1 MIAIIDYGAGNI
13 RSIEKAL
20 EHVGAVVQVTENP
33 AVVAQAQAVVLPGV
47 GSGGAA
53 MARMMQQGLD
63 DAIRQATE
71 QEKPFLGICLGMQLL
86 ADHHAEGEV
95 DGLSLFPGEVR
106 RSRTWAGTRRH
117 RCTATYPSS
126 PVLQL
131 TLISISP
138 TRIMSSHETSKGW
151 QQSPITAHPFAALS

>member
-20 EHVGAVVQVTENP
+20 EHVGAVVQVKGM
-33 AVVAQAQAVVLPGV
+33 AWASFLARY
-47 GSGGAA
+47 AA
-53 MARMMQQGLD
+53 LRTG
-63 DAIRQATE
+63 
-71 QEKPFLGICLGMQLL
+71 
-86 ADHHAEGEV
+86 
-95 DGLSLFPGEVR
+95 R

-151 QQSPITAHPFAALS
+151 QQSPIMAHPTAAL